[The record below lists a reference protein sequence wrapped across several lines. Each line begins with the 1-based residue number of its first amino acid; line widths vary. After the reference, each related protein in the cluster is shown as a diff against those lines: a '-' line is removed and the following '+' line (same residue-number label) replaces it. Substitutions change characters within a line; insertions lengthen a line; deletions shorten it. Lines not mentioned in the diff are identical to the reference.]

1 MVLSSSPVANH
12 DTPLVLPPG
21 LSAGERAL
29 ELVPLPLLM
38 AALRGNEVVHEAS
51 NKAFVRAQ
59 IGAKTSLDPIIRAFL
74 QGSARAAEHEW
85 QSGGEVERRHF
96 RVCLS
101 RITVRTE
108 PVCVVSL
115 VDHTAE
121 VRTEETLRRE
131 MATDSLTGLPNR
143 GGFTDALDTTI
154 ANQTGRWAVLMV
166 DLERFSRINACLG
179 SMAGDE
185 LLITV
190 ARRIK
195 GALRARDVLARTG
208 GDEFGI
214 LLAIDERDDEAQHVA
229 KRLQAALTT
238 PFRLSEYEI
247 RVTSAIGIAFG
258 DSTVEH
264 PEDVIRH
271 AQVAMKKSKGSK
283 KAEAY
288 QLRALDSARAEFA
301 METAL
306 RRAIENGDL
315 TLRYQPIC
323 NLATG
328 RVESFEALARW
339 TDEHNVQHQPSAFI
353 PVAEE
358 SGLIVPLGRWA
369 IDSALSTLAGWD
381 RRGEVSHAIKVGV
394 NVSPIQLQR
403 DSVPDVVEHAL
414 AASGMSGDRL
424 KLELTE
430 SALIAEPARMARMLN
445 ALKALGLTIAMDD
458 FGTGF
463 SNLASLQR
471 LPIDVLKIDRS
482 FITGM
487 LADRD
492 KIAIVRAILSLSQAL
507 NMSTVAEGIETHD
520 VAQTL
525 AALGCASGQGYAFA
539 HPLEAEDAYRFLLT
553 RNA

>member
-1 MVLSSSPVANH
+1 MASLH
-12 DTPLVLPPG
+12 GDTI
-21 LSAGERAL
+21 
-29 ELVPLPLLM
+29 
-38 AALRGNEVVHEAS
+38 VHEAS
-51 NKAFVRAQ
+51 NRAFVRAQ
-59 IGAKTSLDPIIRAFL
+59 IGAKNSLDPIIRAFL
-74 QGSARAAEHEW
+74 NSDARIAEHQW
-85 QSGGEVERRHF
+85 QSGGEVERRYF

-101 RITVRTE
+101 RITVRNE
-108 PVCVVSL
+108 PTCVVSL

-143 GGFTDALDTTI
+143 GGFTDALDAAI
-154 ANQTGRWAVLMV
+154 AHQSRRWAVLMV

-229 KRLQAALTT
+229 NRLQAALTT
-238 PFRLSEYEI
+238 PFRLSDYEI
-247 RVTSAIGIAFG
+247 CVTSAIGIAFG
-258 DSTVEH
+258 DANVEH
-264 PEDVIRH
+264 SEDVIRH

-288 QLRALDSARAEFA
+288 QTRALDSARAEFA

-306 RRAIENGDL
+306 RRAIDNGDL

-328 RVESFEALARW
+328 QVESFEALARW
-339 TDEHNVQHQPSAFI
+339 TDEHGVQHQPSDFI
-353 PVAEE
+353 RVAEE

-369 IDSALSTLAGWD
+369 IDAALTTLAGWD
-381 RRGEVSHAIKVGV
+381 RRGDASRTIKVGV

-414 AASGMSGDRL
+414 ATSGMAGDRL

-430 SALIAEPARMARMLN
+430 SALIAEPARMARMLT
-445 ALKALGLTIAMDD
+445 ALKSLGLTIAMDD

-463 SNLASLQR
+463 SNLASLQK

-507 NMSTVAEGIETHD
+507 SMTTVAEGIETHD

-539 HPLEAEDAYRFLLT
+539 HPLEPNDAYEFLLT
-553 RNA
+553 RNR

>member
-1 MVLSSSPVANH
+1 M
-12 DTPLVLPPG
+12 
-21 LSAGERAL
+21 
-29 ELVPLPLLM
+29 ELVPIPMLM
-38 AALRGNEVVHEAS
+38 AAMRGAQVIHEAS
-51 NKAFVRAQ
+51 NRAFVRAQ
-59 IGAKTSLDPIIRAFL
+59 IGARTSLDPIIRDFL
-74 QGSARAAEHEW
+74 LSEARSAEHEW
-85 QSGGEVERRHF
+85 QSGGEVERLHF

-101 RITVRTE
+101 RVTMRNE

-143 GGFTDALDTTI
+143 GGFNDALDATI
-154 ANQTGRWAVLMV
+154 ARATVRWAVLMV

-214 LLAIDERDDEAQHVA
+214 LLAIDERDEEAQHVA
-229 KRLQAALTT
+229 KRLQAALST

-247 RVTSAIGIAFG
+247 RVTCAIGIAYG
-258 DSTVEH
+258 ESLVQH

-271 AQVAMKKSKGSK
+271 AQVAMKKSKASK

-288 QLRALDSARAEFA
+288 HTRALDSARAEFA

-315 TLRYQPIC
+315 RLRYQPIC
-323 NLATG
+323 SLATG

-339 TDEHNVQHQPSAFI
+339 TDEHGVQHQPTDFI
-353 PVAEE
+353 RVAEE

-369 IDSALSTLAGWD
+369 LDSALTTLAGWD
-381 RRGEVSHAIKVGV
+381 RRGDVSHGIRVGV

-414 AASGMSGDRL
+414 AASGLAGGRL

-430 SALIAEPARMARMLN
+430 SALISEPARMARMLT
-445 ALKALGLTIAMDD
+445 ALKSLGLTIAMDD

-463 SNLASLQR
+463 SNMASLQK

-492 KIAIVRAILSLSQAL
+492 KIAIVRAVLSLAQAL

-525 AALGCASGQGYAFA
+525 AALGCQSGQGYAFA
-539 HPLEAEDAYRFLLT
+539 RPLEADEAYDYLLT
-553 RNA
+553 RNR

>member
-1 MVLSSSPVANH
+1 
-12 DTPLVLPPG
+12 
-21 LSAGERAL
+21 
-29 ELVPLPLLM
+29 M
-38 AALRGNEVVHEAS
+38 ASLRGTQVVHESA

-59 IGAKTSLDPIIRAFL
+59 IGARSSLDPIIREFL
-74 QGSARAAEHEW
+74 LSEAAKAEHEW
-85 QSGGEVERRHF
+85 QSGGEVERRYF

-101 RITVRTE
+101 RVTLRNE
-108 PVCVVSL
+108 PVCIVSL
-115 VDHTAE
+115 VDQTAE

-131 MATDSLTGLPNR
+131 MTTDSLTGLPNR
-143 GGFTDALDTTI
+143 SGFTDALDGTI
-154 ANQTGRWAVLMV
+154 ASDGARWAVLMV

-229 KRLQAALTT
+229 KRLQAALAT

-258 DSTVEH
+258 DAQVRE

-271 AQVAMKKSKGSK
+271 AQVAMKKSKSSK

-288 QLRALDSARAEFA
+288 QTRALDSARAEFA

-306 RRAIENGDL
+306 RRAIDNAEL

-339 TDEHNVQHQPSAFI
+339 TDEHGVQHQPSDFI
-353 PVAEE
+353 RVAEE

-369 IDSALSTLAGWD
+369 IDAALATLAGWD
-381 RRGEVSHAIKVGV
+381 RRGDASLSVKVGV

-403 DSVPDVVEHAL
+403 DSVPDVVEYAL
-414 AASGMSGDRL
+414 AASGMAGDRL

-430 SALIAEPARMARMLN
+430 SALITEPVRMARMLT
-445 ALKALGLTIAMDD
+445 ALKSLGLTIAMDD

-463 SNLASLQR
+463 SNLASLQK

-507 NMSTVAEGIETHD
+507 SMRTVAEGIETHD

-525 AALGCASGQGYAFA
+525 AALGCHSGQGYAFA
-539 HPLEAEDAYRFLLT
+539 HPLEAEDAYAFLLT
-553 RNA
+553 RNG

>member
-238 PFRLSEYEI
+238 P
-247 RVTSAIGIAFG
+247 
-258 DSTVEH
+258 
-264 PEDVIRH
+264 
-271 AQVAMKKSKGSK
+271 
-283 KAEAY
+283 
-288 QLRALDSARAEFA
+288 
-301 METAL
+301 
-306 RRAIENGDL
+306 
-315 TLRYQPIC
+315 
-323 NLATG
+323 
-328 RVESFEALARW
+328 
-339 TDEHNVQHQPSAFI
+339 
-353 PVAEE
+353 
-358 SGLIVPLGRWA
+358 
-369 IDSALSTLAGWD
+369 
-381 RRGEVSHAIKVGV
+381 
-394 NVSPIQLQR
+394 
-403 DSVPDVVEHAL
+403 
-414 AASGMSGDRL
+414 
-424 KLELTE
+424 
-430 SALIAEPARMARMLN
+430 
-445 ALKALGLTIAMDD
+445 
-458 FGTGF
+458 
-463 SNLASLQR
+463 
-471 LPIDVLKIDRS
+471 
-482 FITGM
+482 
-487 LADRD
+487 
-492 KIAIVRAILSLSQAL
+492 
-507 NMSTVAEGIETHD
+507 
-520 VAQTL
+520 
-525 AALGCASGQGYAFA
+525 
-539 HPLEAEDAYRFLLT
+539 
-553 RNA
+553 

>member
-1 MVLSSSPVANH
+1 MVSSLSYVANH
-12 DTPLVLPPG
+12 DAPLVLPPG

-38 AALRGNEVVHEAS
+38 ASLHGDTIVHEAS
-51 NKAFVRAQ
+51 NRAFVRAQ
-59 IGAKTSLDPIIRAFL
+59 IGAKNSLDPIIRAFL
-74 QGSARAAEHEW
+74 ESDARIAEHQW
-85 QSGGEVERRHF
+85 QSGGEVERRYF

-101 RITVRTE
+101 RITVRNE
-108 PVCVVSL
+108 PTCVVSL

-143 GGFTDALDTTI
+143 GGFTDALDAAI
-154 ANQTGRWAVLMV
+154 AHQSRRWAVLMV

-229 KRLQAALTT
+229 NRLQAALTT
-238 PFRLSEYEI
+238 PFRLSDYEI
-247 RVTSAIGIAFG
+247 CVTSAIGIAFG
-258 DSTVEH
+258 DANVEH

-288 QLRALDSARAEFA
+288 QTRALDSARAEFA

-306 RRAIENGDL
+306 RRAIDNGDL

-328 RVESFEALARW
+328 QVESFEALARW
-339 TDEHNVQHQPSAFI
+339 TDEHGVQHQPSDFI
-353 PVAEE
+353 RVAEE

-369 IDSALSTLAGWD
+369 IDAALTTLAGWD
-381 RRGEVSHAIKVGV
+381 RRGDASRAIKVGV

-414 AASGMSGDRL
+414 ATSGMAGDRL

-430 SALIAEPARMARMLN
+430 SALIAEPARMARMLT
-445 ALKALGLTIAMDD
+445 ALKSLGLTIAMDD

-463 SNLASLQR
+463 SNLASLQK

-507 NMSTVAEGIETHD
+507 SMTTVAEGIETHD

-539 HPLEAEDAYRFLLT
+539 HPLEPNDAYEFLLT
-553 RNA
+553 RNR